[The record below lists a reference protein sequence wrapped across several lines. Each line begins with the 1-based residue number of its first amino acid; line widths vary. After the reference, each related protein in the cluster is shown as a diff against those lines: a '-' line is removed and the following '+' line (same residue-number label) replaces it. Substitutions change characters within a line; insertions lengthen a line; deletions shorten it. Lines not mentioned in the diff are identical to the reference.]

1 ARDSRPA
8 RGGRTSPRYALALPR
23 SRPRRMAAA
32 NADPLLRYRS
42 RFPILSSTTYL
53 ISNSLGAMPKDA
65 EDDLAEYARTWTT
78 RGVRAWAE
86 TWWGMAREVGDLVG
100 SLCGAPPDTVSMHQN
115 VTIAEAIVVSAFD
128 WSGPRNGIVYSTMN
142 FPSVRYL
149 YDRLARSL
157 GGRITEVE

>member
-1 ARDSRPA
+1 MPKSAASHRRCVAGPPSEIAISA
-8 RGGRTSPRYALALPR
+8 RGEGAGYDRCATPRYAPALPR
-23 SRPRRMAAA
+23 SGRRRRAAA

-86 TWWGMAREVGDLVG
+86 TWWGMAREVGDL
-100 SLCGAPPDTVSMHQN
+100 
-115 VTIAEAIVVSAFD
+115 
-128 WSGPRNGIVYSTMN
+128 
-142 FPSVRYL
+142 
-149 YDRLARSL
+149 
-157 GGRITEVE
+157 